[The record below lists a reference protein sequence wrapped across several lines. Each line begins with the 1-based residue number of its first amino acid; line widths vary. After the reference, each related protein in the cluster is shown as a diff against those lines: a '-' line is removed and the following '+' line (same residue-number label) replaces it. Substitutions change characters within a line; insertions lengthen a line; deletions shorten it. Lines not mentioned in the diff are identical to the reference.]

1 MVPGSVFGS
10 YGFRREL
17 AGQKHRVRILASAS
31 ALGGLTGAILLL
43 VLPSDVF
50 DTIVP
55 ILVLLACGLMLAQPR
70 LATWVA
76 GRRSEG
82 ARDVGAAPLALG
94 YLAGIYGGYFGAAQG
109 VILLAIL
116 AVFVPDDLTRS
127 NALKNVLA
135 GTVNAVAAVV
145 FILFADVAWEA
156 VVFVAVGA
164 AVGGTLGARIGRRVP
179 APVLRGLVVV
189 IGLFVA
195 IRLLVD

>member
-1 MVPGSVFGS
+1 MASCWPNPGWRPGWPA
-10 YGFRREL
+10 
-17 AGQKHRVRILASAS
+17 AGQKGPGTSA
-31 ALGGLTGAILLL
+31 
-43 VLPSDVF
+43 
-50 DTIVP
+50 
-55 ILVLLACGLMLAQPR
+55 PR
-70 LATWVA
+70 
-76 GRRSEG
+76 
-82 ARDVGAAPLALG
+82 PLALG
-94 YLAGIYGGYFGAAQG
+94 YLAGVYGGYFGAAQG

-156 VVFVAVGA
+156 VAFVAIGA

-189 IGLFVA
+189 IGVFVA

>member
-1 MVPGSVFGS
+1 
-10 YGFRREL
+10 
-17 AGQKHRVRILASAS
+17 
-31 ALGGLTGAILLL
+31 
-43 VLPSDVF
+43 
-50 DTIVP
+50 
-55 ILVLLACGLMLAQPR
+55 
-70 LATWVA
+70 
-76 GRRSEG
+76 
-82 ARDVGAAPLALG
+82 
-94 YLAGIYGGYFGAAQG
+94 
-109 VILLAIL
+109 L

-145 FILFADVAWEA
+145 FILFADVAWAA
-156 VVFVAVGA
+156 VVFVAIGA